1 MHPKY
6 IKNKQILHTKHS
18 ITKKEK
24 TESLVLSWNDSK
36 YKMQLLDSF
45 NSIMFFYFPSFCQE
59 YSVCFLKDIQKHTY
73 KYIRFLYNKN
83 SEQLGSSLQ
92 QAKTY
97 FFFLN
102 LICMRIWPTC
112 MRTTGTCFP
121 LRSQKPE
128 PC

>member
-6 IKNKQILHTKHS
+6 IKNKQIRHTKHS

-97 FFFLN
+97 FFF
-102 LICMRIWPTC
+102 
-112 MRTTGTCFP
+112 
-121 LRSQKPE
+121 
-128 PC
+128 